1 LYIDRMDSLEKL
13 QRSEP
18 MRKREAD
25 AIQAR
30 REAGLDDAEDEA
42 DDEDEAESA

>member
-1 LYIDRMDSLEKL
+1 MDTLDKL

-18 MRKREAD
+18 IRKREAD
-25 AIQAR
+25 ALRAR

-42 DDEDEAESA
+42 EDDAESA